1 MISVNKKNR
10 DPTIERFHNFFI
22 CWFKYWENTFVHQ
35 HFGHD
40 NLSLKVNVW
49 CFNFYFRFPFLSFF
63 WLHTFHSN
71 ENGEK
76 NLQCHFEFNHLFLW
90 LRFAFSVLI
99 ESKIMIMGII
109 WSLSYWMTIGEFHS
123 FIHSK
128 VNFIVVDRFESIYI
142 CNFFSY
148 LFDQMNGQY
157 VMILVQF
164 IQYSL

>member
-71 ENGEK
+71 ENGK
-76 NLQCHFEFNHLFLW
+76 KIYSSISNSIICFCDWDLFFQCW
-90 LRFAFSVLI
+90 LNRKSWSWASFDHYHI
-99 ESKIMIMGII
+99 E
-109 WSLSYWMTIGEFHS
+109 WPLAN
-123 FIHSK
+123 FIHSSIQK
-128 VNFIVVDRFESIYI
+128 SILLLLIDLNQSIYAI
-142 CNFFSY
+142 FLATY
-148 LFDQMNGQY
+148 LIKWMVNMSWF
-157 VMILVQF
+157 
-164 IQYSL
+164 